1 MSRSEPLHF
10 VSRWHCYFKTMALT
24 GCSRY
29 FNLIK
34 LNQISKRA
42 IRPYSN
48 FLNTCIPCSGN
59 EDQSRENGRSHPKWN
74 RGRTFVVSAVALFAN
89 VWFNHFHAKALE
101 NDGNFNNTDHMTINR
116 QFYPLLE
123 SKDSEMA
130 PGEVERLNQ
139 RDKFNFI
146 SNVVDR
152 VAPAVVYIEIKDP
165 RRCGLLIDEIE
176 LKLQNTLYLIELIFE
191 ELPRQFQMAQDF

>member
-1 MSRSEPLHF
+1 
-10 VSRWHCYFKTMALT
+10 
-24 GCSRY
+24 
-29 FNLIK
+29 
-34 LNQISKRA
+34 
-42 IRPYSN
+42 
-48 FLNTCIPCSGN
+48 
-59 EDQSRENGRSHPKWN
+59 
-74 RGRTFVVSAVALFAN
+74 
-89 VWFNHFHAKALE
+89 
-101 NDGNFNNTDHMTINR
+101 
-116 QFYPLLE
+116 
-123 SKDSEMA
+123 MA